1 MKTVASTGKARE
13 LAEESEEISGICV
26 AEITSLTET
35 VLGFRLGTT
44 TREQL
49 DHYVPRLAKELNGL
63 LGTDIGAEDDSDAQ
77 ELVRRATRLVELS
90 ARPTA
95 DTPTFGAFF
104 YLRDVANLSRRLLW
118 LYMDR
123 NGLGAP

>member
-1 MKTVASTGKARE
+1 MTMASTGKATE
-13 LAEESEEISGICV
+13 LAEVSEETGGISV
-26 AEITSLTET
+26 AEITSLTDT

-44 TREQL
+44 TRTQL
-49 DHYVPRLAKELNGL
+49 DRYVPRLARELNGL
-63 LGTDIGAEDDSDAQ
+63 LGRDLGAEDDIEAQ
-77 ELVRRATRLVELS
+77 ELIRKATRLVELS

-95 DTPTFGAFF
+95 ETPTFGTFF

-118 LYMDR
+118 LYTDR